1 MLCHWQEIAPVF
13 VLMCIVWLTLSKPLI
28 NYTSPLQGMGS
39 CGLLSLTAFAHSA
52 VTNCWAVNCLGRG
65 EDRVI

>member
-1 MLCHWQEIAPVF
+1 MLCHWQVITPVF

-39 CGLLSLTAFAHSA
+39 CGLFSLAVFAHSA
-52 VTNCWAVNCLGRG
+52 VTNC
-65 EDRVI
+65 